1 MGAYYR
7 VTPYILGVYRNRE
20 RSGSARYAVYAVRKI
35 RVYNYFGI
43 ATINGSMVGLN
54 LDGNY
59 LEVATGATTAVF
71 ERQCYNQLGKSYL
84 VIGFR

>member
-1 MGAYYR
+1 MGADNR
-7 VTPYILGVYRNRE
+7 VAPYIFGIYRNRKRA
-20 RSGSARYAVYAVRKI
+20 RSICYAVYAVRKI